1 MLRLALKTAVANYG
15 HTKLLKDQTVTSDRI
30 KLEHEEVVPITRAFR
45 SMVRTQNF
53 DVSEMALS
61 TYLCA
66 LAHGKP
72 ITALPV
78 FVLRRFEHA
87 AITYNTKSGIES
99 PADLVGRRVGVRSYT
114 YTPGVWVRGILQS
127 VYGVDSN
134 QVTWVLTG
142 DEHVAEYEAPGNVVN
157 ATEGS
162 ELAAMLLSGEIDAAI
177 GAGDLD
183 SPDIQPLIPDPRNA
197 AIDYFRQTGIYPI
210 SHALVVK
217 DQLLAD
223 NPWLGEELFSVFD
236 AAKNQYLTRLAS
248 GASEGPQDEA
258 MAQMQQII
266 GNDPLLYGL
275 EPNRKS
281 LESFIQSNVDQKII
295 PKNLKVDDI
304 FA

>member
-1 MLRLALKTAVANYG
+1 MKIYDCFSYWDEDLLLNLRFN
-15 HTKLLKDQTVTSDRI
+15 
-30 KLEHEEVVPITRAFR
+30 
-45 SMVRTQNF
+45 
-53 DVSEMALS
+53 
-61 TYLCA
+61 
-66 LAHGKP
+66 
-72 ITALPV
+72 
-78 FVLRRFEHA
+78 
-87 AITYNTKSGIES
+87 
-99 PADLVGRRVGVRSYT
+99 
-114 YTPGVWVRGILQS
+114 
-127 VYGVDSN
+127 
-134 QVTWVLTG
+134 
-142 DEHVAEYEAPGNVVN
+142 
-157 ATEGS
+157 
-162 ELAAMLLSGEIDAAI
+162 LLSDIVDYFVVVESTRTWQNNKKELIFDI
-177 GAGDLD
+177 VGDLD

-281 LESFIQSNVDQKII
+281 LESFIQFNVDQKII
-295 PKNLKVDDI
+295 PQSLKVDDI